1 MSGNK
6 HDNGVHEIGTPE
18 TLKAYQEDTPGQEVE
33 KYLAGIQE
41 VIQEKKEKQ
50 KKSFMQVFQN
60 PLKGFPYNEE
70 LDDNFVKPLE
80 EASRPNYKPVKKNHY
95 DVVVRNIK
103 KKDAYAIFNFTKDTS
118 DRLDIEDID
127 ADQITGSGMSSW
139 SDGDMYI
146 QGDDAGKVGLEVLKK
161 FKSKGIKV
169 LGESLEERYNKK
181 ADIYDDDYRNQVK
194 YNLRQKMM
202 RLKKEKGPNWNN
214 DYKDAQKHHDAIV
227 KIDKQVEKDRKEY
240 EVLTKKNNQDEFLKY
255 LGDEKINET
264 Y

>member
-1 MSGNK
+1 MSEYKTLVQTIKEHNTPV
-6 HDNGVHEIGTPE
+6 DLNEVTDQEIKAVKKLSKDMEKIKKDYFKIAKMGDK
-18 TLKAYQEDTPGQEVE
+18 TLQQEILKIIGDMSTM
-33 KYLAGIQE
+33 KSMSDRA
-41 VIQEKKEKQ
+41 Q
-50 KKSFMQVFQN
+50 K
-60 PLKGFPYNEE
+60 NEE
-70 LDDNFVKPLE
+70 
-80 EASRPNYKPVKKNHY
+80 
-95 DVVVRNIK
+95 VV
-103 KKDAYAIFNFTKDTS
+103 S
-118 DRLDIEDID
+118 
-127 ADQITGSGMSSW
+127 
-139 SDGDMYI
+139 
-146 QGDDAGKVGLEVLKK
+146 
-161 FKSKGIKV
+161 
-169 LGESLEERYNKK
+169 ERYNKK